1 MRAMEII
8 TMKRI
13 NIILM
18 VMGLMAFA
26 LMVIGCGGEESEQQV
41 LDAGHF
47 TYDPNGGINTQ
58 DNTTQV
64 SFAATH
70 EFTGTISEINEAEY
84 RVIAPSDYSGV
95 RKADTQITLSLRMK
109 DTTSALIE
117 RADLVITGADDKGL
131 FSYRASCS
139 EGFKNCGTYFS
150 GTNLLNIKL
159 YDSGGVIELR
169 TTQPNVAQHTLSGDV
184 VMDLHAQRLG
194 KFDLVVK
201 EVSNEIK

>member
-1 MRAMEII
+1 
-8 TMKRI
+8 
-13 NIILM
+13 M

-47 TYDPNGGINTQ
+47 VYDPNGSLQTQ
-58 DNTTQV
+58 DQLGQA

-70 EFTGTISEINEAEY
+70 EFTGTISDINDAEY
-84 RVIAPSDYSGV
+84 SVIAPSDYSGV
-95 RKADTQITLSLRMK
+95 RTQVPQMTLSIKMK

-117 RADLVITGADDKGL
+117 RAELAITGADSKGS
-131 FSYRASCS
+131 FAYRASCS
-139 EGFKNCGTYFS
+139 DTSKTCGTFFS
-150 GTNLLNIKL
+150 NSNLLNIKL

-169 TTQPNVAQHTLSGDV
+169 TTHPDITQHKLGGDV
-184 VMDLHAQRLG
+184 VIDLHAQRLG
-194 KFDLVVK
+194 KFDLAVK

>member
-1 MRAMEII
+1 
-8 TMKRI
+8 MKRI

-47 TYDPNGGINTQ
+47 AYDPNGGLTTQ
-58 DNTTQV
+58 DQLTQV

-70 EFTGTISEINEAEY
+70 EFTGTISEINDAEY
-84 RVIAPSDYSGV
+84 SVLAPSDYSGI
-95 RKADTQITLSLRMK
+95 RTQVPQVTLKIKMK
-109 DTTSALIE
+109 DANSALIE
-117 RADLVITGADDKGL
+117 RAELVITGADEKGL

-139 EGFKNCGTYFS
+139 EGSKNCGTYFS
-150 GTNLLNIKL
+150 GTNVLNIKL

-169 TTQPNVAQHTLSGDV
+169 TIHPDVIQHKLGGDV

-194 KFDLVVK
+194 KFDLSVRALVVK

>member
-1 MRAMEII
+1 
-8 TMKRI
+8 MKRI

-26 LMVIGCGGEESEQQV
+26 LMVIGCGGEESENQV

-47 TYDPNGGINTQ
+47 VHDPNGSINTQ
-58 DNTTQV
+58 NQTTQV

-70 EFTGTISEINEAEY
+70 EFTGVISEINEAEY
-84 RVIAPSDYSGV
+84 SVIAPSDYSGGH
-95 RKADTQITLSLRMK
+95 TQAPQVTLKIKMK

-117 RADLVITGADDKGL
+117 RGDLVITGADSKGP

-139 EGFKNCGTYFS
+139 EVSKNCGTYFG
-150 GTNLLNIKL
+150 GTNVLNIKL

-169 TTQPNVAQHTLSGDV
+169 TTHPDVTQHKLSGDV
-184 VMDLHAQRLG
+184 VMDLHAQKLG
-194 KFDLVVK
+194 KFDLTVK
-201 EVSNEIK
+201 EVANEIK

>member
-1 MRAMEII
+1 
-8 TMKRI
+8 MKRI

-26 LMVIGCGGEESEQQV
+26 LMVIGCGGEESEQQI

-47 TYDPNGGINTQ
+47 AYDPSGGLTTQ
-58 DNTTQV
+58 GPTGQV

-70 EFTGTISEINEAEY
+70 EFTGTISDINEAEY
-84 RVIAPSDYSGV
+84 KTIAPSDYSGV
-95 RKADTQITLSLRMK
+95 RTQTTQMTLKLKMK
-109 DTTSALIE
+109 DATSALIE
-117 RADLVITGADDKGL
+117 RADLVITGADDKGI
-131 FSYRASCS
+131 FSYRAFCS
-139 EGFKNCGTYFS
+139 EESKNCGTYFS
-150 GTNLLNIKL
+150 GTAVLNIKL
-159 YDSGGVIELR
+159 YDLGGVVELR
-169 TTQPNVAQHTLSGDV
+169 TTHPDVMQHKLGGDV